1 MRFKHKITGTL
12 FTLTVLFVMGS
23 CTKNFED
30 LNKPPTS
37 ITSIDPSLV
46 FSRVIK
52 DGTFAEGGELPNNK
66 FGSWVQHWAG
76 GQVVP
81 VSRYIESAE
90 DAIWEQHYSLI
101 RDLHQIAIELKGQ
114 EEEPAA
120 RTKLAIAKIYEIS
133 IWQRLTD
140 LFGDIPFSEVSK
152 GPANI
157 VVTPKFDSQE
167 SIYTQL
173 IAELDQAL
181 NKLNET
187 DANFGTADFFYNGN
201 VKQWRKFANSLKL
214 RLGMRL
220 RYANPSLAKSTVESA
235 MGKPELLFSSNQDN
249 AKVPTYNNAQPVNTN
264 PILNQYLRGSADLR
278 YLASTLVEKLKE
290 LQDPRLPLLAQP
302 TVASV
307 QAGKPAYVGLGAALN
322 DADLSQVIRNNY
334 STASLSTYFSQTFEP
349 IPFFAYTF
357 SEVAFFKAEAA
368 LLGWGAS
375 PADAEA
381 FFIAGVKAAF
391 DLSPYKIQVLPGNYL
406 ESLIFANLSDAQKL
420 EKIMTQKWIHLF
432 GRNFEAFAEWRR
444 NGYPVLVPGS
454 NKGSTNGVIPR
465 RAIYSVREAQ
475 LNESHYKDAIS
486 RLSNGDSFL
495 SKVWWDKK

>member
-1 MRFKHKITGTL
+1 MKFQHNITGIFFALTIL
-12 FTLTVLFVMGS
+12 FLMGS

-37 ITSIDPSLV
+37 ITSIDPALV
-46 FSRVIK
+46 FSRVVK

-66 FGSWVQHWAG
+66 FGSWIQHWAG

-90 DAIWEQHYSLI
+90 DAIWEQHYSII
-101 RDLHQIAIELKGQ
+101 RDLHQIDIELKGK
-114 EEEPAA
+114 EEDPSA

-152 GPANI
+152 GPTDI
-157 VVTPKFDSQE
+157 MVTPKFDTQE

-173 IAELDQAL
+173 IADLDQAMA
-181 NKLNET
+181 KLNET
-187 DANFGTADFFYNGN
+187 DASFGTADFFYNGN
-201 VKQWRKFANSLKL
+201 AKQWRKFANSLKL
-214 RLGMRL
+214 RLGMRI
-220 RYANPSLAKSTVESA
+220 RYANPTLAKSTVESA
-235 MGKPELLFSSNQDN
+235 MGKPEWLFSSNQDN
-249 AKVPTYNNAQPVNTN
+249 AKVPTYIDAQPVNMN
-264 PILNQYLRGSADLR
+264 PMLNQYLRGSADLR
-278 YLASTLVEKLKE
+278 YLASALVDKLNE
-290 LQDPRLPLLAQP
+290 LEDPRLSLLAAP
-302 TVASV
+302 TVTSV
-307 QAGKPAYVGLGAALN
+307 QEGKPAYVGLGAALN
-322 DADLSQVIRNNY
+322 DADLSKVIRNNY
-334 STASLSTYFSQTFEP
+334 STASLNTWFNQKFEP
-349 IPFFAYTF
+349 IPFFAFTF

-375 PADAEA
+375 PIDAEG
-381 FFIAGVKAAF
+381 FFLEGVKAAF
-391 DLSPYKIQVLPGNYL
+391 DLSPYKISVLPGSYL
-406 ESLIFANLSDAQKL
+406 GSLSFTNLSDTQKL

-454 NKGSTNGVIPR
+454 NMGSTNGVIPR
-465 RAIYSVREAQ
+465 RAIYSVRESQ
-475 LNESHYKDAIS
+475 LNGEHYKEAVS